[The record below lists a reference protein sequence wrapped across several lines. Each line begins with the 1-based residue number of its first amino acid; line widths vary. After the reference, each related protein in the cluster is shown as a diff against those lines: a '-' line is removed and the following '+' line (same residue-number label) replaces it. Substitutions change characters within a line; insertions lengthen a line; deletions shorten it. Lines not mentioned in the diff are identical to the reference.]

1 MKEIVGFVSDNEHL
15 LRKKMLLA
23 MRESLIIRLEMTNNL
38 LPFEKEELVMLN
50 EEICGTYGHE
60 FLGWEEKNKSLYT
73 KKCSICGK
81 KEKTKFS
88 PKGFMPGLV
97 KTKRKR
103 G

>member
-60 FLGWEEKNKSLYT
+60 FLGWEEKKNHYILKNAVFVE
-73 KKCSICGK
+73 KKK
-81 KEKTKFS
+81 KQNLG
-88 PKGFMPGLV
+88 PKVLCPV
-97 KTKRKR
+97 
-103 G
+103 